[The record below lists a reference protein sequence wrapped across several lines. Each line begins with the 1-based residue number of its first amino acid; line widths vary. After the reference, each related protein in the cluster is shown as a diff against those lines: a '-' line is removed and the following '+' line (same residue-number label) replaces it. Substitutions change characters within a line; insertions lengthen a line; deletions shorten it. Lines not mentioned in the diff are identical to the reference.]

1 MINEEVLQQHLNTLL
16 LWSKVAPR
24 SIISFHTGKY
34 QQYDKTMY
42 SQSWHLWSFNVW
54 AIKLVLKTRYRF
66 KLIIT
71 LLHFAL
77 PSFTLL
83 PWKRYAYNQKTSHRS
98 QKAHGNIFYMTFL
111 PSKVESQSENET
123 DMYYL
128 PITLIYGAPSI
139 VKHMNV
145 FAEQVNKNAII
156 KHNTTLKI
164 ISFILTTSSFRLPS
178 IPVERLRLCNFN
190 YFISKL
196 VPDGIK
202 GCHSFQNR
210 IKQ

>member
-1 MINEEVLQQHLNTLL
+1 MVFYLI
-16 LWSKVAPR
+16 
-24 SIISFHTGKY
+24 
-34 QQYDKTMY
+34 TM
-42 SQSWHLWSFNVW
+42 
-54 AIKLVLKTRYRF
+54 
-66 KLIIT
+66 
-71 LLHFAL
+71 
-77 PSFTLL
+77 
-83 PWKRYAYNQKTSHRS
+83 KRYAYNQKTSHRS

-128 PITLIYGAPSI
+128 PITLIYGTPSV

-156 KHNTTLKI
+156 KDNTTLKI
-164 ISFILTTSSFRLPS
+164 IGFILTTSSFTVPS

-190 YFISKL
+190 YVICKL
-196 VPDGIK
+196 EPDGMK
-202 GCHSFQNR
+202 GFHSFQNR